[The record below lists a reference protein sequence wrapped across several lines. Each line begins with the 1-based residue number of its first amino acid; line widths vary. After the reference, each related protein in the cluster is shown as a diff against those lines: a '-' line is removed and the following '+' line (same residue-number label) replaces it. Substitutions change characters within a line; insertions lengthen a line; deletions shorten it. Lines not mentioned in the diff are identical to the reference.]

1 MFFETPQTICVRDE
15 EGVISFNREDLIRY
29 SGQGHLIASALIM
42 RLFSDAFA
50 RLSPSAPPLRRDIRV
65 LSAFPGLGVRDHV
78 ELLTRAGTDKRY
90 FLDKQAG
97 PDTAPTSAIGGR
109 MYFVVAVGDKAV
121 SYVMNPEIFDDLWR
135 REVSAYQ
142 KVGKTVREHA
152 RYVAYKYE
160 VVGQLMTREDLILEL
175 REVSTDIFNT

>member
-65 LSAFPGLGVRDHV
+65 LSAFSGLG
-78 ELLTRAGTDKRY
+78 
-90 FLDKQAG
+90 FLD
-97 PDTAPTSAIGGR
+97 P
-109 MYFVVAVGDKAV
+109 
-121 SYVMNPEIFDDLWR
+121 L
-135 REVSAYQ
+135 
-142 KVGKTVREHA
+142 
-152 RYVAYKYE
+152 
-160 VVGQLMTREDLILEL
+160 
-175 REVSTDIFNT
+175 